1 MDEKR
6 RRIDCSGKID
16 YEILYYYSL
25 YMFIQNKNKNVAYM
39 HMCINFIEKF

>member
-1 MDEKR
+1 MDENEFKKKR

-25 YMFIQNKNKNVAYM
+25 YMFIQNKNKNVAYV
-39 HMCINFIEKF
+39 HKFH